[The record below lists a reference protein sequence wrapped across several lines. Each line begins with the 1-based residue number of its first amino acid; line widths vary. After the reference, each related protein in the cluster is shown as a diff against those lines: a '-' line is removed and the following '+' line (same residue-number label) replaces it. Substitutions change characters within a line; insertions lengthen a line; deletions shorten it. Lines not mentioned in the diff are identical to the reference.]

1 MALKKTVARKP
12 AKTNKTVSLPVEVK
26 NSASKKSFTTS
37 FKSFGLSTKKAVIAL
52 LVIVVIVLLVV
63 FRNQFVVAT
72 VNGQPISRFA
82 LIHELEKQSGKTT
95 LDVLIT
101 KALIN
106 QEASKKNVSVSEKD
120 LNDEVKRIEDSL
132 KAQGQE
138 LEVLLKNQGM
148 SRNDLMEQ
156 VKIQVLVKKLLVDK
170 IKVTDKE
177 INDYY
182 EKNKESLPKDM
193 DEKKLKTEIKTQ
205 IEQQKL
211 SQESNTFVT
220 DLRSKAKINYYLELK

>member
-1 MALKKTVARKP
+1 MAQKRTTKKTTKVNKETAVTSNIVK
-12 AKTNKTVSLPVEVK
+12 KTSVK
-26 NSASKKSFTTS
+26 KFSISSFSA
-37 FKSFGLSTKKAVIAL
+37 FGLSKKKTIITFVVIM
-52 LVIVVIVLLVV
+52 IIVLLVV

-82 LIHELEKQSGKTT
+82 LVHELEKQSGKTT

-106 QEASKKNVSVSEKD
+106 QEASKRNVKVTDQDLKD
-120 LNDEVKRIEDSL
+120 ETKRIENSL
-132 KAQGQE
+132 KSQGQE
-138 LEVLLKNQGM
+138 LNVLLESQGM
-148 SRNDLMEQ
+148 SKAEFNEQ
-156 VKIQVLVKKLLVDK
+156 IKIQILVKKLLADK

-177 INDYY
+177 VNDYF

-193 DEKKLKTEIKTQ
+193 DEKKLKGEIKNQ
-205 IEQQKL
+205 LEQQKL

-220 DLRSKAKINYYLELK
+220 DLRSKAKINYYLEL